1 MAASPGA
8 APGGAA
14 AAPSQSASAASEVAV
29 PHQRQS
35 DAGSSST
42 SVAPT
47 KSANSK
53 RTRRI
58 SAAAALTVRP
68 ARIQVPVPPPA
79 PANPVTVYHRSPP
92 DPTMAVLGGLPLAPA
107 IFFGCLGEINRQ
119 IAQSSIHSLRPGTN
133 TSPRRDP
140 PRISPTLPPTSSAP
154 GAVLLS
160 SFLLVNYL
168 LPRMRAALNMESSE
182 NPVRAPCSFVYSLP
196 RAPIADSNPPRP
208 RSTLAFVAA
217 LVLGTLN

>member
-29 PHQRQS
+29 PHQRRS

-42 SVAPT
+42 SVAPA

-58 SAAAALTVRP
+58 SAAALTVRP

-107 IFFGCLGEINRQ
+107 LFFGCLGEINRQ
-119 IAQSSIHSLRPGTN
+119 IAQSSIHPLRPGTN

-140 PRISPTLPPTSSAP
+140 PRVSPTLPPTSSAP

-182 NPVRAPCSFVYSLP
+182 NPVRAHRRFVYFLP
-196 RAPIADSNPPRP
+196 RAPTAESSPPRSRP
-208 RSTLAFVAA
+208 FLASVAA
-217 LVLGTLN
+217 LVLGALD